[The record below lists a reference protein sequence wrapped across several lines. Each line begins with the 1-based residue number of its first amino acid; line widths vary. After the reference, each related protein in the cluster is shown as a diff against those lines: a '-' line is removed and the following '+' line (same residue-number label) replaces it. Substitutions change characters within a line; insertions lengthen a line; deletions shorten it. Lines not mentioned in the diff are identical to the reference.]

1 MALSA
6 RCVNRALIHPILA
19 LVCTASWGLG
29 VATGEEFQLPESS
42 TDSVV
47 GSLRETYAHQV
58 DTLLDIARRYDVGH
72 DQIILANPGVNRWL
86 PGRNTP
92 ITIPNSYILPPGPR
106 EGIVLNLAELR
117 LYYFPPKSST
127 VLTFPVS
134 IGDMD
139 WRTPLG
145 TTRITSRERD
155 PAWNPP
161 KSIRAEHLADGE
173 VLPPYIPGGDPENP
187 LGRFA
192 LRLGITSYLIHG
204 TDESR
209 AFGIG
214 MRVSHGC
221 IRLYPED
228 IEVLFQRASVGTK
241 VRIIDEPI
249 KIGWLHNELYLEAHR
264 PLEAEEQPM
273 HKEPEW
279 EDLLDRLLKT
289 MKDSD
294 IVYRRTAN
302 ITLLLGDGIPTVI
315 GERQNIAPQ

>member
-1 MALSA
+1 VAL
-6 RCVNRALIHPILA
+6 VWALIARPPHA
-19 LVCTASWGLG
+19 L
-29 VATGEEFQLPESS
+29 GEEFELPELA

-47 GSLRETYAHQV
+47 GSLRQTYAHGE
-58 DTLLDIARRYDVGH
+58 DTLLDIARRYDLGH

-86 PGRNTP
+86 PGKRTP
-92 ITIPNSYILPPGPR
+92 ITLPTSYVLPPGPR
-106 EGIVLNLAELR
+106 DGIVLNLPELR
-117 LYYFPPKSST
+117 LYYFPPKSS
-127 VLTFPVS
+127 VVITFPVS

-145 TTRITSRERD
+145 TTRITSKDKD
-155 PAWNPP
+155 PSWNPP
-161 KSIRAEHLADGE
+161 NSIRAEHLADGDT
-173 VLPPYIPGGDPENP
+173 LPPFIPGGAPENP

-192 LRLGITSYLIHG
+192 LRLGIKSYLIHG

-228 IEVLFQRASVGTK
+228 IEVLFRRVAVGTR

-249 KIGWLHNELYLEAHR
+249 KVGWLRNELYLQAHR

-279 EDLLDRLLKT
+279 DDLLNRLLTT
-289 MKDSD
+289 MKGSD
-294 IVYRRTAN
+294 IVYRRTAS
-302 ITLLLGDGIPTVI
+302 ITLLLGDGIPAVI
-315 GERQNIAPQ
+315 GERSN